1 MVNLNVN
8 TYWKTPRSSLA
19 RARIRH
25 SVVFRNRLTAALIE
39 QWLLEKVPTFLSEK
53 EFTSQ
58 GEVILDRSRSF
69 SLSTSQSDLIHHKQI
84 HIWSTPRR
92 VSCCVT
98 VLGKCL
104 AAARKTFATFATW
117 VRLLNFSWR
126 GKESINFHYVQFSS
140 PSWVKVFSDRI
151 ILINWVRNTHFRACH
166 KLRRNIAYL

>member
-1 MVNLNVN
+1 MFYLVGRILSNDQGWILDLIQSDNTVRSWHIWMVNLNVN
-8 TYWKTPRSSLA
+8 TYWKTPKSSLA

-25 SVVFRNRLTAALIE
+25 SVVFRNRLTAALTE

-69 SLSTSQSDLIHHKQI
+69 SLGTSQSDLIHHKQI

-92 VSCCVT
+92 VSCCVI

-117 VRLLNFSWR
+117 VRLLNFS
-126 GKESINFHYVQFSS
+126 
-140 PSWVKVFSDRI
+140 
-151 ILINWVRNTHFRACH
+151 
-166 KLRRNIAYL
+166 

>member
-69 SLSTSQSDLIHHKQI
+69 SLGTSQSDLIHHKQI

-126 GKESINFHYVQFSS
+126 VK
-140 PSWVKVFSDRI
+140 SWVKVFSDRI

>member
-126 GKESINFHYVQFSS
+126 VK
-140 PSWVKVFSDRI
+140 SWVKVFSDRI